1 MKILLS
7 SLALLFALG
16 MVGISVYL
24 QNSTADQMATR
35 LERCADDAVERNMDE
50 MYADFEDFYQY
61 YQDKRGLLSLFVH
74 TSKVEEIDELSAE
87 IVAALE
93 NGEDNADDT
102 DFDTIAAAVKK
113 LLDASEHIIETNTLT
128 WGNIF

>member
-7 SLALLFALG
+7 SLALLLALG
-16 MVGISVYL
+16 TVGISVYL
-24 QNSTADQMATR
+24 QNSTAHQMATR
-35 LERCADDAVERNMDE
+35 LEKCADDAVERNMDQ
-50 MYADFEDFYQY
+50 MYADFNDFFKY
-61 YQDKRGLLSLFVH
+61 YQDKRGLLALFVH
-74 TSKVEEIDELSAE
+74 TSKIEEIDELSAE

-102 DFDTIAAAVKK
+102 DFDTIAASVKK

>member
-7 SLALLFALG
+7 ALALLFSLG
-16 MVGISVYL
+16 MVGTSVYL
-24 QNSTADQMATR
+24 QNSTAAQMSSL
-35 LERCADDAVERNMDE
+35 LEKCSEDAVERNMEE
-50 MYADFEDFYQY
+50 MYADFDGFFRY
-61 YQDKRGLLSLFVH
+61 YQDKRDLLALFVH
-74 TSKVEEIDELSAE
+74 TSKIEEIDELSAE

-102 DFDTIAAAVKK
+102 DFDTIAASVKK
-113 LLDASEHIIETNTLT
+113 LLDASEHIIETNTLS

>member
-113 LLDASEHIIETNTLT
+113 LLDASEHIIETNTLS

>member
-74 TSKVEEIDELSAE
+74 TSKVEEIDELTAE

-113 LLDASEHIIETNTLT
+113 LLDASEHIIETNTLS